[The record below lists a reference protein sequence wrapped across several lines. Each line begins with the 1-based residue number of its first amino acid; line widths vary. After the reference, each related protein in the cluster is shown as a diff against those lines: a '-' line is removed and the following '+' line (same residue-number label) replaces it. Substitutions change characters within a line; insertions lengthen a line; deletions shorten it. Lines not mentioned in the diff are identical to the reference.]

1 MCVILQCY
9 RGFSCDI
16 IHTLLEEKCLFPDW
30 LANSGNW
37 IQSQSV
43 FSTEYDFFG
52 SQLFL
57 SLTCTLS
64 IYSSKAEEHKPK
76 NFITGKC
83 CYTIYL
89 YTTIKLETCLSSN
102 IC

>member
-1 MCVILQCY
+1 M
-9 RGFSCDI
+9 
-16 IHTLLEEKCLFPDW
+16 TLFTHCLRK
-30 LANSGNW
+30 NVYV
-37 IQSQSV
+37 V
-43 FSTEYDFFG
+43 FSTKYDFFG

-89 YTTIKLETCLSSN
+89 YTTIKLETETDRCS
-102 IC
+102 IRITADKKA